1 MAQAIKT
8 SPYSMCKR
16 GLSVSW
22 FAKRHYQAIAA
33 TIQSIGPNVIS
44 GSQREVIASD
54 FADMLASD
62 NANFQRDRFLR
73 ACVPGSNVRARS

>member
-1 MAQAIKT
+1 MATITYTMA
-8 SPYSMCKR
+8 KR
-16 GLSVSW
+16 GLGVSW

-33 TIQSIGPNVIS
+33 TIQTIGPNVIS
-44 GSQREVIASD
+44 SAQREVIAAC